1 MLQPDYHNNS
11 IVNLMSS
18 LVLGLGGPATLY
30 PPLVLL
36 PPEKVT
42 RAANVVLLVIDGL
55 GYNYLKRQKSVLNQY
70 LRGYLT
76 SVFPTSTAPAITTF
90 LTGVAPQ
97 QHGVTGWFMHLR
109 ELGAVTL
116 LLPFQPRWGT
126 VSFAAAGIN
135 VAELIGYASVFD
147 RLDAR
152 CCFIIQQN
160 LVDSPY
166 SVAGAGCAERIGYH
180 DLADC
185 FRAIANSTKRV
196 AGRRYVYAYWPLLD
210 KLSHQYGVSSQRVQ
224 IHLCEL
230 ERSFMHLLEVLKGTD
245 TLVVVT
251 ADHGFIDTDP
261 RLTVQLADH
270 PELAKCLV
278 MPLCGEPRVA
288 FCYVRP
294 GLCRQFERYVEQRLR
309 EYCEVYASLEL
320 LDRGWFGLGEPD
332 PRLQHRIGDY
342 VLISKDSYVIKDA
355 LPGEKPWTDLGVHGG
370 VSEDELY
377 VPLIMAHC

>member
-1 MLQPDYHNNS
+1 
-11 IVNLMSS
+11 
-18 LVLGLGGPATLY
+18 
-30 PPLVLL
+30 
-36 PPEKVT
+36 
-42 RAANVVLLVIDGL
+42 
-55 GYNYLKRQKSVLNQY
+55 
-70 LRGYLT
+70 
-76 SVFPTSTAPAITTF
+76 
-90 LTGVAPQ
+90 
-97 QHGVTGWFMHLR
+97 
-109 ELGAVTL
+109 
-116 LLPFQPRWGT
+116 
-126 VSFAAAGIN
+126 
-135 VAELIGYASVFD
+135 
-147 RLDAR
+147 
-152 CCFIIQQN
+152 
-160 LVDSPY
+160 
-166 SVAGAGCAERIGYH
+166 
-180 DLADC
+180 
-185 FRAIANSTKRV
+185 
-196 AGRRYVYAYWPLLD
+196 
-210 KLSHQYGVSSQRVQ
+210 
-224 IHLCEL
+224 
-230 ERSFMHLLEVLKGTD
+230 MHLLEVLKGTD

-288 FCYVRP
+288 FFYVRP

-377 VPLIMAHC
+377 VPLVMAHC